1 MIRLN
6 YVSDMSY
13 FKAFRKL
20 PNGSDGFFLFKV
32 GDRLDS
38 SASEKNREK
47 FDNELINCIFAT
59 SILATNKS
67 AMLISDLEIIK
78 LIEMI
83 LENSTAG
90 TKDYREY
97 IYIIYDIDEA
107 INMNLFDKNQALIET
122 GIYTEG
128 KDFYYKDKLQ
138 FIQTTK
144 YSGYDVSETIYEPYI
159 EEESDTK
166 MEAF

>member
-1 MIRLN
+1 MIKLN
-6 YVSDMSY
+6 SVSDVSF

-20 PNGSDGFFLFKV
+20 PNGLDGFFLFKV

-38 SASEKNREK
+38 SVSGKNRDK
-47 FDNELINCIFAT
+47 FANELMNCILT
-59 SILATNKS
+59 HINNKKS
-67 AMLISDLEIIK
+67 AMIISDLEIIK

-83 LENSTAG
+83 LENSMAG

-107 INMNLFDKNQALIET
+107 VNMNLFDKNQALIET

>member
-6 YVSDMSY
+6 YVSDMSF

-20 PNGSDGFFLFKV
+20 PNGSDGFFIFKA
-32 GDRLDS
+32 GDKLDS
-38 SASEKNREK
+38 STSGKNRDK
-47 FDNELINCIFAT
+47 FANELMNCLLRQYIKA
-59 SILATNKS
+59 
-67 AMLISDLEIIK
+67 AMLISDLELIK

-83 LENSTAG
+83 LENSMAG

-97 IYIIYDIDEA
+97 VYVIYDIDEA

-138 FIQTTK
+138 FIRTTK
-144 YSGYDVSETIYEPYI
+144 YSGYEASEIIYEPYI

>member
-6 YVSDMSY
+6 SVSDMSF

-20 PNGSDGFFLFKV
+20 PNGLDGFFLFKA

-38 SASEKNREK
+38 SVSGKNRDK
-47 FDNELINCIFAT
+47 FANELMNCILT
-59 SILATNKS
+59 HINNKKS
-67 AMLISDLEIIK
+67 AIIISDLEIIK

-83 LENSTAG
+83 LEQSMAE

-107 INMNLFDKNQALIET
+107 VNMNLFDKNQALIET

>member
-6 YVSDMSY
+6 SVSDMSF

-20 PNGSDGFFLFKV
+20 PNGQDGFFLFKA

-38 SASEKNREK
+38 STSGKNREK
-47 FDNELINCIFAT
+47 FENELMNCILT
-59 SILATNKS
+59 YKYNKKS

-83 LENSTAG
+83 LENSMAG

-107 INMNLFDKNQALIET
+107 VNMNLFDKNQALIET

-144 YSGYDVSETIYEPYI
+144 YSGYEVSKIIYEPYI
-159 EEESDTK
+159 EEESDDTK

>member
-6 YVSDMSY
+6 SVSDMS
-13 FKAFRKL
+13 FFFFFRKL
-20 PNGSDGFFLFKV
+20 PNGQDGFFLFKA

-38 SASEKNREK
+38 STSGKNRKK
-47 FDNELINCIFAT
+47 FDNELMNCI
-59 SILATNKS
+59 LASYNKKS

-83 LENSTAG
+83 LE
-90 TKDYREY
+90 DYREY

-107 INMNLFDKNQALIET
+107 VNMNLFDKNQALIET

-144 YSGYDVSETIYEPYI
+144 YSGYEVSKIIYEPYI

>member
-1 MIRLN
+1 
-6 YVSDMSY
+6 MSF

-20 PNGSDGFFLFKV
+20 PNGQDGFFLFKA

-38 SASEKNREK
+38 STSGKNREK
-47 FDNELINCIFAT
+47 FEKELMNCILT
-59 SILATNKS
+59 YKYNKKS

-83 LENSTAG
+83 LENSMPR
-90 TKDYREY
+90 TKDY

-107 INMNLFDKNQALIET
+107 VNMNLFDKNQALIET

-144 YSGYDVSETIYEPYI
+144 YSGFEVSETIYEPYI

>member
-6 YVSDMSY
+6 YVSDMSF

-20 PNGSDGFFLFKV
+20 PNGSDGFFIFKA

-38 SASEKNREK
+38 STSGKNRDK
-47 FDNELINCIFAT
+47 FANELMDCILRKYIKAA
-59 SILATNKS
+59 II
-67 AMLISDLEIIK
+67 ISDLEIIK

-83 LENSTAG
+83 LENSMAG

-97 IYIIYDIDEA
+97 VYVIYDIDEA
-107 INMNLFDKNQALIET
+107 VNMGLFDKNQALIET

-128 KDFYYKDKLQ
+128 KDFYYKDKLKWRQ
-138 FIQTTK
+138 
-144 YSGYDVSETIYEPYI
+144 YSTAKDSKVIYEPYI

>member
-6 YVSDMSY
+6 YVSDMSF
-13 FKAFRKL
+13 FKVFRKL
-20 PNGSDGFFLFKV
+20 PDGSDGFFIFKA

-38 SASEKNREK
+38 STSEKNRDK
-47 FDNELINCIFAT
+47 FADELMNCILRQYLKA
-59 SILATNKS
+59 

-78 LIEMI
+78 LIEMR
-83 LENSTAG
+83 

-107 INMNLFDKNQALIET
+107 VNMNLFDKNQALIDT

-138 FIQTTK
+138 FIRTTK
-144 YSGYDVSETIYEPYI
+144 YSGYEVSKIIYEPYI

>member
-6 YVSDMSY
+6 YVSDMS
-13 FKAFRKL
+13 FFQAFRKL
-20 PNGSDGFFLFKV
+20 PNGLDGFFLFKA

-38 SASEKNREK
+38 STSRKNREK
-47 FDNELINCIFAT
+47 FDNELMNCILRQYTKA
-59 SILATNKS
+59 

-83 LENSTAG
+83 LENPMAG

-107 INMNLFDKNQALIET
+107 VNMNLFDKNQALIET

-138 FIQTTK
+138 FIRTTK
-144 YSGYDVSETIYEPYI
+144 YSGYEVSKIIYEPYI
-159 EEESDTK
+159 EEESDIK

>member
-6 YVSDMSY
+6 YVSDQTL
-13 FKAFRKL
+13 FRVLRKL
-20 PNGSDGFFLFKV
+20 PNGSDGFFLFEA

-38 SASEKNREK
+38 STSEKNRDK
-47 FDNELINCIFAT
+47 FADELMNCILRQYLKA
-59 SILATNKS
+59 

-78 LIEMI
+78 LIEMR
-83 LENSTAG
+83 

-107 INMNLFDKNQALIET
+107 INMNLFDKNQTLIET

-128 KDFYYKDKLQ
+128 KDFYYKDKLKWRRHSTLKDSK
-138 FIQTTK
+138 I
-144 YSGYDVSETIYEPYI
+144 IYPYI

>member
-6 YVSDMSY
+6 YVSDMSF

-20 PNGSDGFFLFKV
+20 PNGLDGFFIFKA

-38 SASEKNREK
+38 STSGKNRDK
-47 FDNELINCIFAT
+47 FANELMDCILRKYIKA
-59 SILATNKS
+59 

-83 LENSTAG
+83 LEISMAG

-128 KDFYYKDKLQ
+128 KDFYYKDKLKWRQ
-138 FIQTTK
+138 
-144 YSGYDVSETIYEPYI
+144 YSTAKDSKVIYEPYI

>member
-1 MIRLN
+1 MIKLN
-6 YVSDMSY
+6 SVSDVSF

-20 PNGSDGFFLFKV
+20 PNGLDGFFLFKV

-38 SASEKNREK
+38 SVSGKNRDK
-47 FDNELINCIFAT
+47 FANELMNCILT
-59 SILATNKS
+59 HINNKKS
-67 AMLISDLEIIK
+67 AMIISDLEIIK

-83 LENSTAG
+83 LENSMAG

-107 INMNLFDKNQALIET
+107 VNMNLFDKNQALIKT

>member
-6 YVSDMSY
+6 YVSDMSF
-13 FKAFRKL
+13 FKVFRKL
-20 PNGSDGFFLFKV
+20 PNGSDGFFLFKA

-38 SASEKNREK
+38 SVSGKNLDK
-47 FDNELINCIFAT
+47 FANELMDCILRQYLKA
-59 SILATNKS
+59 

-78 LIEMI
+78 LIEMR
-83 LENSTAG
+83 

-107 INMNLFDKNQALIET
+107 VNMSLFDKNQALIET

-128 KDFYYKDKLQ
+128 KDFYYKDKL
-138 FIQTTK
+138 K
-144 YSGYDVSETIYEPYI
+144 YIRYSTPKDSKIFYKPYI

>member
-6 YVSDMSY
+6 SVSDMSF

-20 PNGSDGFFLFKV
+20 PFGLSGFFLFKV

-38 SASEKNREK
+38 SVSGKNRDK
-47 FDNELINCIFAT
+47 FANELMNCILT
-59 SILATNKS
+59 HINNKKS

-83 LENSTAG
+83 LENSMAG

-97 IYIIYDIDEA
+97 IYVIYDIDEA

-138 FIQTTK
+138 FIQTTR

>member
-1 MIRLN
+1 M
-6 YVSDMSY
+6 
-13 FKAFRKL
+13 
-20 PNGSDGFFLFKV
+20 
-32 GDRLDS
+32 
-38 SASEKNREK
+38 
-47 FDNELINCIFAT
+47 NCILRQYLKA
-59 SILATNKS
+59 

-83 LENSTAG
+83 LENSMAG

-107 INMNLFDKNQALIET
+107 VNMNFFDKNQALIDT

-138 FIQTTK
+138 FIQTTR

>member
-1 MIRLN
+1 
-6 YVSDMSY
+6 MSF

-20 PNGSDGFFLFKV
+20 PNGQDGFFLFKA

-38 SASEKNREK
+38 STSGKNREK
-47 FDNELINCIFAT
+47 FEKELMNCILT
-59 SILATNKS
+59 YKYNKKS

-83 LENSTAG
+83 LENSMPR
-90 TKDYREY
+90 TKDY

-107 INMNLFDKNQALIET
+107 VNMNLFDKNQALIET

-138 FIQTTK
+138 FIRTTK

>member
-6 YVSDMSY
+6 SVSDMSF

-20 PNGSDGFFLFKV
+20 PNGQDGFFLFKA

-38 SASEKNREK
+38 STSGKNREK
-47 FDNELINCIFAT
+47 FDNELMNCILT
-59 SILATNKS
+59 RQKS

-83 LENSTAG
+83 LENSMAG

-107 INMNLFDKNQALIET
+107 VNMNLFDKNQALIET

-138 FIQTTK
+138 FIQTIK
-144 YSGYDVSETIYEPYI
+144 YSISGDSKIIYKPCI